1 MHYKPIP
8 IKDSSSLLIE
18 HQAILSGVRKGLS
31 YRKMAKVVGK
41 SLGMV
46 QIYVIELEEFGAL
59 KRTEKKRGM
68 GKKLMLT
75 EKGED
80 ICKRL
85 CL

>member
-1 MHYKPIP
+1 MHYKPIM
-8 IKDSSSLLIE
+8 IKDVSSLLIE
-18 HQAILSGVRKGLS
+18 HQAILSGVRKGIS

-46 QIYVIELEEFGAL
+46 QIYVVELEEFGAI
-59 KRTEKKRGM
+59 KRTDKKRGM

-75 EKGED
+75 KKGED
-80 ICKRL
+80 ICNQL